1 MLRSIRAIPVLAAI
15 SLGLGFAQTPPAASE
30 AQGGPAFIMVTGD
43 VPKPLTLKAEDLAGM
58 PREKASVPEQDGTQ
72 VEYEGVPLREVLKLA
87 GLPLGKLRGKS
98 LSTYILAKAHDG
110 YQVVFTLGEIDA
122 EFGNEQILVADKR
135 DGKSLFGYQGP
146 FRLTVPK
153 DKAGARSVRML
164 ETLQVVNAPL
174 PPKP

>member
-1 MLRSIRAIPVLAAI
+1 
-15 SLGLGFAQTPPAASE
+15 
-30 AQGGPAFIMVTGD
+30 MVTGD
-43 VPKPLTLKAEDLAGM
+43 VPKPLTLKAEDLAAM